1 MAQLDDICII
11 IWIFV
16 FLEKR
21 SQVTLWEMIHVL
33 ATALV
38 TQRISEEISGAG
50 VLIASKVAIGDLS
63 FLFPGWRCPPADC
76 QLPLRQEGA
85 ECCTCSCSSLHST
98 LLCFLLPSSNLSF
111 PPHNSSTF
119 TLVPTSF
126 TFPPGIGTDAIMGLF
141 RNRWHRSHFR
151 ARYKKIQCRPGP
163 SSHSSCTFQRLC
175 QSTAIRRQSIENL
188 LTQILKFHSEATGK
202 IS

>member
-1 MAQLDDICII
+1 
-11 IWIFV
+11 
-16 FLEKR
+16 
-21 SQVTLWEMIHVL
+21 MIHVL

-85 ECCTCSCSSLHST
+85 ECTCSCSCLHST

-119 TLVPTSF
+119 TLGKPLSICLHLYVGIAQKAITPPPPRTQTGTLGHFFSCAILPFYHFYHFSYHFF
-126 TFPPGIGTDAIMGLF
+126 TIF
-141 RNRWHRSHFR
+141 
-151 ARYKKIQCRPGP
+151 
-163 SSHSSCTFQRLC
+163 
-175 QSTAIRRQSIENL
+175 
-188 LTQILKFHSEATGK
+188 SE
-202 IS
+202 

>member
-1 MAQLDDICII
+1 
-11 IWIFV
+11 
-16 FLEKR
+16 
-21 SQVTLWEMIHVL
+21 MIHVL

-38 TQRISEEISGAG
+38 TRISEEISGAG

-126 TFPPGIGTDAIMGLF
+126 TFPLELAQMQLWACLETGDTVHISEPATKRYIAGLVP
-141 RNRWHRSHFR
+141 HLT
-151 ARYKKIQCRPGP
+151 
-163 SSHSSCTFQRLC
+163 CTSQRLC

-188 LTQILKFHSEATGK
+188 LTQILKFHSEATGR

>member
-1 MAQLDDICII
+1 M
-11 IWIFV
+11 IFV
-16 FLEKR
+16 LSFGFLEKR

-85 ECCTCSCSSLHST
+85 ECTCSCSIGVLQSPFHSS
-98 LLCFLLPSSNLSF
+98 LLPASFLQPFFSSSQQFNIHFSPNFLHIS
-111 PPHNSSTF
+111 
-119 TLVPTSF
+119 
-126 TFPPGIGTDAIMGLF
+126 PGIGTDANMGLF
-141 RNRWHRSHFR
+141 RNRWHRSRFR

-188 LTQILKFHSEATGK
+188 LTQILKFHSEATGR

>member
-1 MAQLDDICII
+1 MQLHII
-11 IWIFV
+11 SVVLSLLRLDQERRTEISYNLSENNITITFVIFLVNGTTWIFV

-21 SQVTLWEMIHVL
+21 SQVTLWKMIHVL

-85 ECCTCSCSSLHST
+85 ECTCSCSIGVLQSPFHSS
-98 LLCFLLPSSNLSF
+98 LLPASFLQPFFSSSQQFNIHFGPNFLHIS
-111 PPHNSSTF
+111 PWN
-119 TLVPTSF
+119 
-126 TFPPGIGTDAIMGLF
+126 
-141 RNRWHRSHFR
+141 WHRCNYGFV
-151 ARYKKIQCRPGP
+151 
-163 SSHSSCTFQRLC
+163 
-175 QSTAIRRQSIENL
+175 
-188 LTQILKFHSEATGK
+188 
-202 IS
+202 

>member
-1 MAQLDDICII
+1 
-11 IWIFV
+11 
-16 FLEKR
+16 
-21 SQVTLWEMIHVL
+21 MIHVL

-126 TFPPGIGTDAIMGLF
+126 TFPLELAQMQIWVCLETGDTVHVSEPDTKRYNAGLV
-141 RNRWHRSHFR
+141 HRLTVHAHSNDSVNLQLFEDNQLKTCSHRF
-151 ARYKKIQCRPGP
+151 
-163 SSHSSCTFQRLC
+163 
-175 QSTAIRRQSIENL
+175 
-188 LTQILKFHSEATGK
+188 
-202 IS
+202 

>member
-33 ATALV
+33 TTALV

-85 ECCTCSCSSLHST
+85 ECTCSCSSLHST

-111 PPHNSSTF
+111 HNSSTF
-119 TLVPTSF
+119 TLVSTSF

-141 RNRWHRSHFR
+141 RNRWHRSHFG

-163 SSHSSCTFQRLC
+163 SPRSSCTFQRLC

-202 IS
+202 KS